1 MTILVCPLAKVPEMI
16 EDHAPERIVSLL
28 DPDFTFPDAGPAYVG
43 RHLRLHLHDAH
54 IPKVGQVLA
63 TASHVEELLA
73 FVARWERLAPIL
85 IHCRAGVGR
94 STATAVITAC
104 LHNPLAD
111 EREIVLAL
119 RRAAPLA
126 RPNEVLI
133 QLADIALGRNG
144 RMLEAVVE
152 TGRGLPWLKV
162 HEGVPF
168 EMPSH
173 FPESPSRSDSDDT
186 PI

>member
-1 MTILVCPLAKVPEMI
+1 MI

-43 RHLRLHLHDAH
+43 RHLRLHLHDTH
-54 IPKVGQVLA
+54 LPKAGQVLPA
-63 TASHVEELLA
+63 ASHVEELLA
-73 FVARWERLAPIL
+73 FVARWDRAAPIL
-85 IHCRAGVGR
+85 VHCRAGVGR
-94 STATAVITAC
+94 STATAIITAC

-119 RRAAPLA
+119 RRVAPLA
-126 RPNEVLI
+126 RPNEVLV
-133 QLADIALGRNG
+133 QLADAALGRNG

-152 TGRGLPWLKV
+152 TGRDLSWLPV

-168 EMPSH
+168 ELPSR
-173 FPESPSRSDSDDT
+173 FPESRCRSDLR
-186 PI
+186 